1 MIIEKANGLPERL
14 VILKILKIPL
24 KKLGQYYMLAQMLVH
39 HECRNNDRLSSRKNI
54 TANFSAYLISRF

>member
-39 HECRNNDRLSSRKNI
+39 HEL
-54 TANFSAYLISRF
+54 